1 MYNVPDTCDF
11 PKRNEMSTSL
21 LSKLAGLEATTAT
34 IVMVIANGM
43 LQRGLVGGGDVI
55 EREKDDLLLHLDKL

>member
-1 MYNVPDTCDF
+1 
-11 PKRNEMSTSL
+11 MSTSL

-43 LQRGLVGGGDVI
+43 LETESLGRG
-55 EREKDDLLLHLDKL
+55 ERDRER